1 MSRSAGAIESLV
13 ARPFRNLALSIAFVL
28 LVAACAIIAYGA
40 AGWPFGDALYMVT
53 LTIFTVGY
61 GEVRPIDTDYLH
73 LVTMATMVFGCTG
86 VIIVTGSLVQALTQT
101 QLEQFFGKRVEKT
114 IERLEGHIIICG
126 FGRIG
131 MMLASELHA
140 AGAKLVVIERD
151 EARVQH
157 ALDLGHLCLQ
167 GDATDEAML
176 KAVQIERARVMATV
190 LADDAANVFITL
202 SARSLSPKLH
212 IIARGERPSTEGK
225 LLQAGANRV
234 VLPTHIGAERI
245 AELILFPEMAQIF
258 RGGQAGATLD
268 KALDRLGLDLEILV
282 VPRDVAHGALT
293 AGEIERRAGAAFLL
307 QINRPDGTVIAKPA
321 AGHPIEAGDGLV
333 LLSKL
338 GRGALDGLFEEAASG
353 SN

>member
-1 MSRSAGAIESLV
+1 MNRSGGIEGLV
-13 ARPFRNLALSIAFVL
+13 SRPFRNLAISIAFVL
-28 LVAACAIIAYGA
+28 LVAACEIIAYGA

-61 GEVRPIDTDYLH
+61 GEIRPIDTDYLR

-86 VIIVTGSLVQALTQT
+86 VIIVTGSLVQALTQS

-131 MMLASELHA
+131 MMLASELAA
-140 AGAKLVVIERD
+140 AGSLLVIIERD
-151 EARVQH
+151 EARAQL
-157 ALDLGHLCLQ
+157 ALELGYLCRQ
-167 GDATDEAML
+167 GDATDEALL
-176 KAVQIERARVMATV
+176 KAVHIERAKVMATV

-202 SARSLSPKLH
+202 SARSLNPKLY

-245 AELILFPEMAQIF
+245 AELILFPEIAQIF
-258 RGGQAGATLD
+258 RGGQSGATLD
-268 KALDRLGLDLEILV
+268 KSLDRLGLDLEILL
-282 VPRDVAHGALT
+282 VPSDVRHGALT
-293 AGEIERRAGAAFLL
+293 VGDIERRAGAAFLL
-307 QINRPDGTVIAKPA
+307 QVNRRDGSVVAKPEA
-321 AGHPIEAGDGLV
+321 EYLIEPGDSLV
-333 LLSKL
+333 LLSKV
-338 GRGALDGLFEEAASG
+338 GRGALDGLFQGACTAQA
-353 SN
+353 